1 MIIKKQFKITEK
13 EGNLFSKRSGD
24 INKIH
29 LNKKYSYNSIFG
41 NKICFGAQILI
52 KIIEMI
58 NLNFQKRLYFKA
70 SFNQPAYYNEP
81 IKLMINKS
89 KNIKLINL
97 YQYEKFIGK
106 IEFED
111 KILLEKLNSK
121 RILIGKDFQYGNQR
135 KGNIDTLKIFC
146 EKNKIE
152 LEEIGLILNDHNSN
166 KISSSA
172 IRENLKSGKFEL
184 ANKDLERNFSVAG
197 KVIKGDQRGRTIGI
211 PTANLEYPLNTITI
225 PYGVYA
231 VETLIEGNN
240 YFGIVNFGIRPTFN
254 KDKPIV
260 EAYLFDFDNDIY
272 GKNIE
277 ILFHKQIRQE
287 KKFNDIKEL
296 LNQIN
301 IDIAEAKKILKY
313 GN

>member
-1 MIIKKQFKITEK
+1 MKYLSNSFDQINIDEKLCLTIGNFDGIHKGHREIIKNLIQQTKTSNLKSAILSFTPHPKIYFNKQKNF
-13 EGNLFSKRSGD
+13 
-24 INKIH
+24 
-29 LNKKYSYNSIFG
+29 
-41 NKICFGAQILI
+41 
-52 KIIEMI
+52 MI
-58 NLNFQKRLYFKA
+58 NSQSKKKEILKDLGLDYLIDLH
-70 SFNQPAYYNEP
+70 FND
-81 IKLMINKS
+81 
-89 KNIKLINL
+89 
-97 YQYEKFIGK
+97 KFTQLSHN
-106 IEFED
+106 EFED
-111 KILLEKLNSK
+111 KILSEKLNSK

-135 KGNIDTLKIFC
+135 KGNIETLKVFC

-166 KISSSA
+166 KISSSE
-172 IRENLKSGKFEL
+172 IRENLKAGKIEL
-184 ANKDLERNFSVAG
+184 ANKDLKRNFSVAG

-231 VETLIEGNN
+231 VETIIEGNT

-272 GKNIE
+272 DKDIE

>member
-1 MIIKKQFKITEK
+1 MKYLSNSFDQINIDEKLCLTIGNFDGIHKGHREIIKNLIQQTKTSNLKSAILSFTPHPKIYFNKQKNF
-13 EGNLFSKRSGD
+13 
-24 INKIH
+24 
-29 LNKKYSYNSIFG
+29 
-41 NKICFGAQILI
+41 
-52 KIIEMI
+52 MI
-58 NLNFQKRLYFKA
+58 NSQSKKKEILKDLGLDYLIDLYF
-70 SFNQPAYYNEP
+70 ND
-81 IKLMINKS
+81 
-89 KNIKLINL
+89 
-97 YQYEKFIGK
+97 KFTQLSHV
-106 IEFED
+106 EFED

-135 KGNIDTLKIFC
+135 KGNIETLKVFC

-166 KISSSA
+166 KISSSE
-172 IRENLKSGKFEL
+172 IRDNLKAGKIEL
-184 ANKDLERNFSVAG
+184 ANKDLKRNFSVAG

-231 VETLIEGNN
+231 VETIIEGNT

-272 GKNIE
+272 DKDIE

>member
-1 MIIKKQFKITEK
+1 MKYLSNSFDQINIDEKLCLTIGNFDGIHKGHREIIENLIQQTKTSNLKSAILSFTPHPKIYFKKQ
-13 EGNLFSKRSGD
+13 
-24 INKIH
+24 
-29 LNKKYSYNSIFG
+29 KKF
-41 NKICFGAQILI
+41 
-52 KIIEMI
+52 MI
-58 NLNFQKRLYFKA
+58 NSQSKKNEILEDLGLDYLIDLH
-70 SFNQPAYYNEP
+70 FND
-81 IKLMINKS
+81 KLTQLS
-89 KNIKLINL
+89 HV
-97 YQYEKFIGK
+97 
-106 IEFED
+106 EFED

-135 KGNIDTLKIFC
+135 KGNIETLKVFC

-166 KISSSA
+166 KISSSE
-172 IRENLKSGKFEL
+172 IRDNLKAGKIEL
-184 ANKDLERNFSVAG
+184 ANKDLKRNFSVAG

-231 VETLIEGNN
+231 VETIIEGNT

-272 GKNIE
+272 DKDIE

>member
-1 MIIKKQFKITEK
+1 MKYLSNSFDKINIDEKLCLTIGNFDGIHEGHREIIKNLIQQTKISNLKSAILSFTPQPKIYFNKQKNF
-13 EGNLFSKRSGD
+13 
-24 INKIH
+24 
-29 LNKKYSYNSIFG
+29 
-41 NKICFGAQILI
+41 
-52 KIIEMI
+52 MI
-58 NLNFQKRLYFKA
+58 NSQSKKKEILKDLGLDYLIDLNFNDKFTQL
-70 SFNQPAYYNEP
+70 SHNQ
-81 IKLMINKS
+81 
-89 KNIKLINL
+89 
-97 YQYEKFIGK
+97 
-106 IEFED
+106 FED

-272 GKNIE
+272 GKNME

>member
-1 MIIKKQFKITEK
+1 MKYLSNSFDQINIDEKLCLTIGNFDGIHKGHREIIKNLIQQTKKSNLKSAILSFTPHPKIYFNKQKNF
-13 EGNLFSKRSGD
+13 
-24 INKIH
+24 
-29 LNKKYSYNSIFG
+29 
-41 NKICFGAQILI
+41 
-52 KIIEMI
+52 MI
-58 NLNFQKRLYFKA
+58 NSQSKKKEILKDLGLDYLIDLH
-70 SFNQPAYYNEP
+70 FND
-81 IKLMINKS
+81 
-89 KNIKLINL
+89 
-97 YQYEKFIGK
+97 KFTQLSHV
-106 IEFED
+106 EFED
-111 KILLEKLNSK
+111 KILSEKLNSK

-135 KGNIDTLKIFC
+135 KGNIETLKVFC

-152 LEEIGLILNDHNSN
+152 LEEIGLILNDYNSN
-166 KISSSA
+166 KISSSE
-172 IRENLKSGKFEL
+172 IRENLKAGKIEL
-184 ANKDLERNFSVAG
+184 ANKDLKRNFSVAG

-231 VETLIEGNN
+231 VETIIEGNT

-272 GKNIE
+272 DKDIE

>member
-1 MIIKKQFKITEK
+1 MKYLSNSFDQINIDEKLCLTIGNFDGIHKGHREIIKNLIQQTKKSNLKSAILSFTPHPKIYFNKQKNF
-13 EGNLFSKRSGD
+13 
-24 INKIH
+24 
-29 LNKKYSYNSIFG
+29 
-41 NKICFGAQILI
+41 
-52 KIIEMI
+52 MI
-58 NLNFQKRLYFKA
+58 NSQSKKKEILKDLGLDYLIDLNF
-70 SFNQPAYYNEP
+70 ND
-81 IKLMINKS
+81 
-89 KNIKLINL
+89 
-97 YQYEKFIGK
+97 KFTQLSHN
-106 IEFED
+106 EFED

-231 VETLIEGNN
+231 VETLIEGNT
-240 YFGIVNFGIRPTFN
+240 YFGIVNYGIRPTFN

-287 KKFNDIKEL
+287 KKFNDIK
-296 LNQIN
+296 
-301 IDIAEAKKILKY
+301 
-313 GN
+313 

>member
-1 MIIKKQFKITEK
+1 MKYLSNSFDQINIDEKLCLTIGNFDGIHKGHREIIKNLIEQTKKSNLKSAILSFTPHPKIYFNKQTNFMINSKSKKK
-13 EGNLFSKRSGD
+13 EILKDLGLDYLIDLQFNYIFTQL
-24 INKIH
+24 
-29 LNKKYSYNSIFG
+29 SYN
-41 NKICFGAQILI
+41 
-52 KIIEMI
+52 
-58 NLNFQKRLYFKA
+58 
-70 SFNQPAYYNEP
+70 
-81 IKLMINKS
+81 
-89 KNIKLINL
+89 
-97 YQYEKFIGK
+97 
-106 IEFED
+106 EFED

-152 LEEIGLILNDHNSN
+152 FEEISLILNDHNSN

-184 ANKDLERNFSVAG
+184 ANKALERKFSVAG

-211 PTANLEYPLNTITI
+211 PTANFEYPLNRITI

-231 VETLIEGNN
+231 VETIIEGNT

-272 GKNIE
+272 DKDIE

>member
-1 MIIKKQFKITEK
+1 MKYLSNSFDQINIDEKLCLTIGNFDGIHKGHREIIKNLIQQTKKSNLKSAILSFTPHPKIYFNKQKNF
-13 EGNLFSKRSGD
+13 
-24 INKIH
+24 
-29 LNKKYSYNSIFG
+29 
-41 NKICFGAQILI
+41 
-52 KIIEMI
+52 MI
-58 NLNFQKRLYFKA
+58 NSQSKKKEILNDLGLDYLIDLH
-70 SFNQPAYYNEP
+70 FND
-81 IKLMINKS
+81 
-89 KNIKLINL
+89 
-97 YQYEKFIGK
+97 KFTQLSYL
-106 IEFED
+106 EFED
-111 KILLEKLNSK
+111 KILSEKLNSK

-211 PTANLEYPLNTITI
+211 PTANLEYPLNTIII

-231 VETLIEGNN
+231 VETIIEGNT

-272 GKNIE
+272 DKNIE

>member
-1 MIIKKQFKITEK
+1 MKYLSNSFDKISIDEKLCLTIGNFDGIHEGHREIIKNLIQQTKTSNLKSAILSFTPHPKIYFNKQKNF
-13 EGNLFSKRSGD
+13 
-24 INKIH
+24 
-29 LNKKYSYNSIFG
+29 
-41 NKICFGAQILI
+41 
-52 KIIEMI
+52 MI
-58 NLNFQKRLYFKA
+58 NSQSKKKEILKDLGLDYLIDLH
-70 SFNQPAYYNEP
+70 FND
-81 IKLMINKS
+81 
-89 KNIKLINL
+89 
-97 YQYEKFIGK
+97 KFTQLSHD
-106 IEFED
+106 EFED

-211 PTANLEYPLNTITI
+211 PTANLEYPLNTIII

-231 VETLIEGNN
+231 VETIIEGNT

-272 GKNIE
+272 DKDIE

>member
-1 MIIKKQFKITEK
+1 MKYLSNSFDQINIDEKLCLTIGNFDGIHKGHREIIKNLIQQTKKSNLKSAILSFTPHPKIYFNKQKNF
-13 EGNLFSKRSGD
+13 
-24 INKIH
+24 
-29 LNKKYSYNSIFG
+29 
-41 NKICFGAQILI
+41 
-52 KIIEMI
+52 MI
-58 NLNFQKRLYFKA
+58 NSQSKKKEILKDLGLDYLIDLH
-70 SFNQPAYYNEP
+70 FND
-81 IKLMINKS
+81 
-89 KNIKLINL
+89 
-97 YQYEKFIGK
+97 KFTQLSHN
-106 IEFED
+106 EFED

-231 VETLIEGNN
+231 VETLIEGNTH
-240 YFGIVNFGIRPTFN
+240 FGIVNFGIRPTFN

>member
-1 MIIKKQFKITEK
+1 MKYLSNSFDQINIDEKLCLTIGNFDGIHKGHREIIKNLIQQTKKSNLKSAILSFTPHPKIYFNKQKNF
-13 EGNLFSKRSGD
+13 
-24 INKIH
+24 
-29 LNKKYSYNSIFG
+29 
-41 NKICFGAQILI
+41 
-52 KIIEMI
+52 MI
-58 NLNFQKRLYFKA
+58 NSQSKKKEILKDLGLDYLIDLH
-70 SFNQPAYYNEP
+70 FND
-81 IKLMINKS
+81 
-89 KNIKLINL
+89 
-97 YQYEKFIGK
+97 KFTQLSHN
-106 IEFED
+106 EFED

-152 LEEIGLILNDHNSN
+152 LEEIRLILNDHNSN

-231 VETLIEGNN
+231 VETLIEGNI

-272 GKNIE
+272 DKNIE

-301 IDIAEAKKILKY
+301 IDIAEAKKILNY

>member
-1 MIIKKQFKITEK
+1 MKYLSNSFDQINIDEKLCLTIGNFDGIHEGHREIIENLIQQTKISNLKSAILSFTPHPKIYFKKQKNF
-13 EGNLFSKRSGD
+13 
-24 INKIH
+24 
-29 LNKKYSYNSIFG
+29 
-41 NKICFGAQILI
+41 
-52 KIIEMI
+52 MI
-58 NLNFQKRLYFKA
+58 NSQSKKKEILEDLGLDYLIDLH
-70 SFNQPAYYNEP
+70 FND
-81 IKLMINKS
+81 
-89 KNIKLINL
+89 
-97 YQYEKFIGK
+97 KFTQLSHV
-106 IEFED
+106 EFEE
-111 KILLEKLNSK
+111 KILSEKLNSK

-135 KGNIDTLKIFC
+135 KGNIETLKVFC

-166 KISSSA
+166 KISSSE
-172 IRENLKSGKFEL
+172 IRENLKAGKIEL
-184 ANKDLERNFSVAG
+184 ANKYLKRNFSVGG

-231 VETLIEGNN
+231 VETIIEGNT

-272 GKNIE
+272 DKDIE

>member
-1 MIIKKQFKITEK
+1 MKYLSNSFDQINIDEKLCLTIGNFDGIHKGHREIIKNLIQQTKKSNLKSAILSFTPHPKIYFNKQKNF
-13 EGNLFSKRSGD
+13 
-24 INKIH
+24 
-29 LNKKYSYNSIFG
+29 
-41 NKICFGAQILI
+41 
-52 KIIEMI
+52 MI
-58 NLNFQKRLYFKA
+58 NSQSKKKEILKDLGLDYLIDLH
-70 SFNQPAYYNEP
+70 FND
-81 IKLMINKS
+81 
-89 KNIKLINL
+89 
-97 YQYEKFIGK
+97 KFTQLSHN
-106 IEFED
+106 EFED

-135 KGNIDTLKIFC
+135 KGNIDTLKKFC

-231 VETLIEGNN
+231 VETIIEGNT

-272 GKNIE
+272 DKDIE

>member
-1 MIIKKQFKITEK
+1 MKYLSNSFDQINIDEKLCLTIGNFDGIHKGHREIIKNLIQQTKTSNLKSAILSFTPHPKIYFNKQKNF
-13 EGNLFSKRSGD
+13 
-24 INKIH
+24 
-29 LNKKYSYNSIFG
+29 
-41 NKICFGAQILI
+41 
-52 KIIEMI
+52 MI
-58 NLNFQKRLYFKA
+58 NSQSKKKEILKDLGLDYLIDLNF
-70 SFNQPAYYNEP
+70 ND
-81 IKLMINKS
+81 
-89 KNIKLINL
+89 
-97 YQYEKFIGK
+97 KFTQLSHN
-106 IEFED
+106 EFED

-231 VETLIEGNN
+231 VETLIEGNT

-272 GKNIE
+272 DKDIE

>member
-1 MIIKKQFKITEK
+1 MKYLSNSFDQINIDEKLCLTIGNFDGIHKGHREIIKNLIQQTKTSNLKSAILSFTPHPKIYFNKQKNF
-13 EGNLFSKRSGD
+13 
-24 INKIH
+24 
-29 LNKKYSYNSIFG
+29 
-41 NKICFGAQILI
+41 
-52 KIIEMI
+52 MI
-58 NLNFQKRLYFKA
+58 NSQSKKKEILKDLGLDYLIDLH
-70 SFNQPAYYNEP
+70 FND
-81 IKLMINKS
+81 
-89 KNIKLINL
+89 
-97 YQYEKFIGK
+97 KFTQLSHN
-106 IEFED
+106 EFED

-231 VETLIEGNN
+231 VETLIEGNT

-272 GKNIE
+272 EKNIE

>member
-1 MIIKKQFKITEK
+1 MKYLSNSFDQINIDEKLCLTIGNFDGIHKGHREIIKNLIQQTKTSNLKSAILSFTPHPKIYFNKQKNF
-13 EGNLFSKRSGD
+13 
-24 INKIH
+24 
-29 LNKKYSYNSIFG
+29 
-41 NKICFGAQILI
+41 
-52 KIIEMI
+52 MI
-58 NLNFQKRLYFKA
+58 NSQSKKKEILKDLGLDYLIDLNF
-70 SFNQPAYYNEP
+70 ND
-81 IKLMINKS
+81 
-89 KNIKLINL
+89 
-97 YQYEKFIGK
+97 KFTQLSHN
-106 IEFED
+106 EFED

-231 VETLIEGNN
+231 VETLIEGNT

-272 GKNIE
+272 DKNIE

-296 LNQIN
+296 LNQIK

>member
-1 MIIKKQFKITEK
+1 MKYLSNSFDQINIDEKLCLTIGNFDGIHKGHREIIKNLIQQTKTSNLKSAILSFTPHPKIYFNKQKNF
-13 EGNLFSKRSGD
+13 
-24 INKIH
+24 
-29 LNKKYSYNSIFG
+29 
-41 NKICFGAQILI
+41 
-52 KIIEMI
+52 MI
-58 NLNFQKRLYFKA
+58 NSQSKKKEILKDLGLDYLIDLH
-70 SFNQPAYYNEP
+70 FND
-81 IKLMINKS
+81 
-89 KNIKLINL
+89 
-97 YQYEKFIGK
+97 KFTQLSHV
-106 IEFED
+106 EFED

-135 KGNIDTLKIFC
+135 KGNIETLKVFC

-172 IRENLKSGKFEL
+172 IRENLKAGKIEL
-184 ANKDLERNFSVAG
+184 ANKDLKRNFSVAG

-231 VETLIEGNN
+231 VETIIEGNT

-272 GKNIE
+272 DKDIE

>member
-1 MIIKKQFKITEK
+1 MKYLSNSFDQINIDEKLCLTIGNFDGIHKGHREIIKNLIQQTKTSNLKSAILSFTPHPKIYFNKQKNF
-13 EGNLFSKRSGD
+13 
-24 INKIH
+24 
-29 LNKKYSYNSIFG
+29 
-41 NKICFGAQILI
+41 
-52 KIIEMI
+52 MI
-58 NLNFQKRLYFKA
+58 NSQSKKQEILKDLGLDYLIDLH
-70 SFNQPAYYNEP
+70 FND
-81 IKLMINKS
+81 
-89 KNIKLINL
+89 
-97 YQYEKFIGK
+97 KFTQLSHN
-106 IEFED
+106 EFED

-231 VETLIEGNN
+231 VETLIEGNT

-301 IDIAEAKKILKY
+301 KDIAEAKKILKY